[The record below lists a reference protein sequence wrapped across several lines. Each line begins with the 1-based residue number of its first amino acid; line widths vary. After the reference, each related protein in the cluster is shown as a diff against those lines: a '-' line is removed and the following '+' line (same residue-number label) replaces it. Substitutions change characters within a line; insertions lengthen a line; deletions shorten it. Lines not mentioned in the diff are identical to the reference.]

1 MVDVD
6 FLQDEQAMRFVLVFF
21 FFFFFVLSSP
31 SEALYTQIKK
41 FNINNQKLVSLDNFF
56 LFLFLQNRLNIK
68 WIVCPISSVRRI
80 AKYTSKGYKAKGLQV
95 VKLFAE
101 WSERARKQKNVAAGE
116 NVEISGTP
124 DEILKGFSEMNGK
137 LNARFLN
144 GLYMD

>member
-1 MVDVD
+1 M
-6 FLQDEQAMRFVLVFF
+6 VLVCFF
-21 FFFFFVLSSP
+21 FLVCFVFSIRGP
-31 SEALYTQIKK
+31 VCIQIKK
-41 FNINNQKLVSLDNFF
+41 FNIFYQKKTF
-56 LFLFLQNRLNIK
+56 LFLFHQNRLNIK

-124 DEILKGFSEMNGK
+124 DEILKNFSEMNGK
-137 LNARFLN
+137 LNAKFLN